1 MKISIPELSLV
12 ILVGTSGCGKSTFGR
27 AHFKPTEVVSS
38 DFCRGLVADD
48 ENDQASSSD
57 AFTVLHCI
65 VDRRL
70 AAGRLTVVD
79 ATNVQPEDRQSV
91 LNIARQNNVLAV
103 AIVFDIAESICIER
117 NEQRPDRNFGPHAIR
132 RQHKSLKRS
141 MRGMKREGFS
151 RVFILDSPEAV
162 DQIEIERAPLW
173 NNRKSDHGPFDIIG
187 DIHGC
192 FDELRDLLTK
202 LGYQISETAEE
213 PRYKVHH
220 PEGRRA
226 LFVGDLVD
234 RGPKTPDVLRL
245 VMSMLADETAL
256 CVAGN
261 HDVKLMKKLHGKN
274 VSMTHG
280 LPESIEQMEAES
292 DEFKAKCAKFLDG
305 LISHYV
311 LDDGKLVV
319 SHAGLKEKLQ
329 GRSSPRVRDFCLYGE
344 TTGETDEYGLPV
356 RYNWAADYRGRAM
369 VVYGHTPVPK
379 TEWINNTICLDT
391 GCVFGGSLTALR
403 YPERELVSIPAAK
416 MYYQPVKPLEQIEDH
431 TARQIRD
438 DESLDINDV
447 CGKRIVNTRLQRSM
461 TIRAENASAALE
473 VMSRFAVNP
482 QWLAYLPPTM
492 SPSATSKTEGYLEY
506 PEEALNYFIENGVTQ
521 VICEEKHMGSRAVV
535 VVCKDEESAQ
545 ERFGVKDEGIG
556 VCYTRTGRPFFQDV
570 NLQTQLLERIKAAAD
585 ESGFWEE
592 HNTSWMILDCEL
604 MPWSMKAQELLRKQY
619 ASTGSAAANAMAE
632 LNAQIAAAKSRGLNV
647 AELEASFSQRQEQV
661 QKYVDAYRRY
671 CWNVESLKDLKLAP
685 FHLLATEG
693 GAHMD
698 KTHLWHIGALS
709 KLVRADGEEL
719 LMHTN
724 NRVVDLSSSDEKIAA
739 CHWWEQLTA
748 EGGEGMVIK
757 PIDFVAT
764 GIKGFVQPAV
774 KCRGKEYLRI
784 IYGPEYDDPRYLERL
799 RHRGLGHKRSL
810 AWREFALGV
819 ESLERFVAK
828 EPLYRVHECV
838 FAVLALESEPV
849 DPRL

>member
-12 ILVGTSGCGKSTFGR
+12 LLVGTSGCGKSTFGR
-27 AHFKPTEVVSS
+27 THFKATEVISS

-48 ENDQASSSD
+48 ENDQSASSD

-70 AAGRLTVVD
+70 AAGRLAVVD
-79 ATNVQPEDRQSV
+79 ATNVQPEDRQAL
-91 LNIARQNNVLAV
+91 LNVARQNNVLAV
-103 AIVFDIAESICIER
+103 AIVFDISESICIER
-117 NEQRPDRNFGPHAIR
+117 NEQRPDRDFGPHVIR
-132 RQHKSLKRS
+132 RQYKSLKRS

-151 RVFILDSPEAV
+151 RVFILESPEDV
-162 DQIEIERAPLW
+162 DQVEIERAPLW
-173 NNRKSDHGPFDIIG
+173 NNRKYDHGPFDIIG

-192 FDELRDLLTK
+192 FDELRELLLK
-202 LGYQISETAEE
+202 MGYHISECPEE

-234 RGPKTPDVLRL
+234 RGPKTPEVLRL
-245 VMSMLADETAL
+245 VMSMLDDGTGL

-261 HDVKLMKKLHGKN
+261 HDVKLMKKLAGKN

-280 LPESIEQMEAES
+280 LPESVEQMDKET
-292 DEFKAKCAKFLDG
+292 DEFKQKCGSFLDS

-319 SHAGLKEKLQ
+319 AHAGLKEKLQ
-329 GRSSPRVRDFCLYGE
+329 GRSSARVRDFCLYGE

-356 RYNWAADYRGRAM
+356 RYNWAGDYRGRAM
-369 VVYGHTPVPK
+369 VVYGHTPVPR

-391 GCVFGGSLTALR
+391 GCVFGGNLTAMR
-403 YPERELVSIPAAK
+403 YPERELVSVPAAK
-416 MYYQPVKPLEQIEDH
+416 MYYQPVKPLELVEDH
-431 TARQIRD
+431 AARQIRD

-447 CGKRIVNTRLQRSM
+447 CGKRIVNTRLQRAM

-492 SPSATSKTEGYLEY
+492 SPSATSKLEGYLEY
-506 PEEALNYFIENGVTQ
+506 PEEALNYFSDNGVMQ

-535 VVCKDEESAQ
+535 VVCKDEESA
-545 ERFGVKDEGIG
+545 EKRFGVHNEGIG
-556 VCYTRTGRPFFQDV
+556 VCYTRTGRPFFQDAD
-570 NLQTQLLERIKAAAD
+570 LQTQFLERIKSAAD
-585 ESGFWEE
+585 ECGFWEE

-632 LNAQIAAAKSRGLNV
+632 LNVQLSAAKSRGLDTSV
-647 AELEASFSQRQEQV
+647 LEQGFSQRKEQV
-661 QKYVDAYRRY
+661 HKYVEAYRRY
-671 CWNVESLKDLKLAP
+671 CWNVESLKDIKLAP
-685 FHLLATEG
+685 FHLLATES
-693 GAHMD
+693 GAHAD
-698 KTHLWHIGALS
+698 KNHLWHIGALS
-709 KLVRADGEEL
+709 KLVRAEGEEV
-719 LMHTN
+719 LMLTN
-724 NRVVDLSSSDEKIAA
+724 NRVVDLASSDEKIAA
-739 CHWWEQLTA
+739 CHWWENLTA

-757 PIDFVAT
+757 PLDFVAT
-764 GIKGFVQPAV
+764 GHKGFVQPAV

-819 ESLERFVAK
+819 EALERFVAK